1 VTVHWIPAH
10 TGVLGNEMADRAAK
24 QATGWREHPWSP
36 PIPPA
41 MAIPFAALR
50 SSVKMMLRKRIDE
63 GREAQWQ
70 DGRTETKK
78 LIEAPEQEVLRL
90 HARLH
95 RALSSA
101 LTQLRTKK
109 IGFRDYLF
117 SIRRAGSDECPC
129 GWGRQTVKHIL
140 LDCLFNQRIRSMTIR
155 RKSGVLVLST
165 PALAKASVQFVTQGR
180 LLGQFGSME
189 RLKE

>member
-1 VTVHWIPAH
+1 MTVHWIPAH

-63 GREAQWQ
+63 GWATQWQ
-70 DGRTETKK
+70 EGRTETKK
-78 LIEAPEQEVLRL
+78 LIEAPAQAVLRL
-90 HARLH
+90 HAGLH

-101 LTQLRTKK
+101 LTQLRTK

-117 SIRRAGSDECPC
+117 SIRRAGSGECPC
-129 GWGRQTVKHIL
+129 G
-140 LDCLFNQRIRSMTIR
+140 
-155 RKSGVLVLST
+155 
-165 PALAKASVQFVTQGR
+165 
-180 LLGQFGSME
+180 
-189 RLKE
+189 

>member
-1 VTVHWIPAH
+1 MTVHWIPAH

-63 GREAQWQ
+63 GRAAQWQ
-70 DGRTETKK
+70 EGRTETKK
-78 LIEAPEQEVLRL
+78 LIEAPAQEVLRL
-90 HARLH
+90 HAGFH

-117 SIRRAGSDECPC
+117 SIRRAGSGECPC

-165 PALAKASVQFVTQGR
+165 PALAKASVQLVTQGR
-180 LLGQFGSME
+180 LLVQFGSME